1 MFLTRKLA
9 QRATLALAAALSVLA
24 AACQPEA
31 KEDSKPE
38 PVSFGSSTLP
48 AQSAEPGEILA
59 IEVKGSG
66 SEINAGFLVEFDNG
80 TDKAAIPPF
89 HVEAGKAYVLVPPFA
104 QTDTIVNLAL
114 IDMNGD
120 TLDRHP
126 QPLTI
131 HAFETT
137 LTYTRGTFDAV
148 TANGLSRLV
157 MLAVETVDTLLQE
170 GLITAADANVASGA
184 LGQQADLLQTI
195 GTFNNNL
202 SDAELAVLQQL
213 LDNSEI
219 LDLLAHAGGVS
230 LTQIYSSGSPLYNG
244 TAAMIE
250 SALLKAD
257 FASLLMGEIRGVM
270 ALLAWAGNAL
280 ANVPVIGQYAQQI
293 ATWAAGVSATLQTPH
308 DLINTLIPSD
318 LVRVTA
324 GSTQMTLWPG
334 SSGSVLARGRF
345 ETEQPFNM
353 ALFQQTVGA
362 AATAA
367 ASWITQRMQQY
378 PTMAQYAVY
387 VQQLASMVPQW
398 LTNWMTQQGFFQQS
412 VVPGSNYTVLVI
424 DNFNLYMGQY
434 RFSVGGIVANLLNVP
449 YSVMSAIL
457 SIIGLGMGAPL
468 GGWEG
473 VRVSNSTVA
482 TYNPNA
488 DTIWANARG
497 GATITCVAPH
507 CRPAGGWW
515 AQWGFYTIKTNTA
528 SIPLTVN

>member
-1 MFLTRKLA
+1 MLLTRKLA
-9 QRATLALAAALSVLA
+9 QRATLAVAAALSVLA

-38 PVSFGSSTLP
+38 PISFGSSTLP

-59 IEVKGSG
+59 IEVEGSG
-66 SEINAGFLVEFDNG
+66 SEINDGFLVEFDNG

-114 IDMNGD
+114 IDMNGE

-137 LTYTRGTFDAV
+137 LSYTRGTFDAV

-170 GLITAADANVASGA
+170 GLISASDANVASGA

-195 GTFNNNL
+195 GNFNNNL

-219 LDLLAHAGGVS
+219 LDLLAHAGGIALVS
-230 LTQIYSSGSPLYNG
+230 TYGAGSPLYSWMG
-244 TAAMIE
+244 PIIE

-257 FASLLMGEIRGVM
+257 FASLLIGEIRGVM
-270 ALLAWAGNAL
+270 ALLSWAGTAL

-293 ATWAAGVSATLQTPH
+293 ANWAAGISATLQTPH
-308 DLINTLIPSD
+308 DLINTMIPCD
-318 LVRVTA
+318 LVRITP
-324 GSTQMTLWPG
+324 GSQHMNLWPG
-334 SSGSVLARGRF
+334 SSGGVLAFGRF

-353 ALFQQTVGA
+353 ALFQQTVGS

-367 ASWITQRMQQY
+367 AGWITQRMQQY

-398 LTNWMTQQGFFQQS
+398 LTNWMTQQGLFQQS

-434 RFSVGGIVANLLNVP
+434 RFNIGGIVANMLNVP
-449 YSVMSAIL
+449 YNVMSAIL
-457 SIIGLGMGAPL
+457 NVLGLGMGTPL

-473 VRVSNSTVA
+473 VKVSNAAIA
-482 TYNPNA
+482 TYNPNN
-488 DTIWANARG
+488 DNIWANARG
-497 GATITCVAPH
+497 GTTLTYIAPYG
-507 CRPAGGWW
+507 RPAGGWW
-515 AQWGFYTIKTNTA
+515 AQWGFYTVKTATA